1 MGLKIRL
8 GGCGMKHAAVTTMTQ
23 GLNRAQSSEQKRK
36 QNRNND
42 QWAVRDRLELRITHL
57 SDVCIE

>member
-1 MGLKIRL
+1 MDSRWVGDETR
-8 GGCGMKHAAVTTMTQ
+8 GRTTMTQ
-23 GLNRAQSSEQKRK
+23 GLNRAQSSEQKQE